1 MPKKKTTA
9 EPTIIE
15 TIDTVITTGNE
26 QLTHTD
32 AKVVLVDSVVDWKLV
47 KVEWYVTDTPINDTS
62 KLIRYQEDG
71 KHPENKFFTKK

>member
-15 TIDTVITTGNE
+15 TTG
-26 QLTHTD
+26 TATTD
-32 AKVVLVDSVVDWKLV
+32 AKVVLVDSIVDWKLV
-47 KVEWYVTDTPINDTS
+47 KLEWYLTDTPINNTS

-71 KHPENKFFTKK
+71 KHPENKFFTRLVWNIQD